1 MYETQGRKDI
11 SKRQKAVRLFGK
23 PVGPMAVSLKGEK
36 VPPKAFEAAVKSAQ
50 KSFGSTIAGTCRRR

>member
-1 MYETQGRKDI
+1 
-11 SKRQKAVRLFGK
+11 
-23 PVGPMAVSLKGEK
+23 MAVSLKGEK